1 MRCCQYYFCIYVAL
15 LLTNYRCHDSILRLP
30 SNLFFNSTLQV
41 RTNSELHPKTSSA
54 LHFVCTSMRSVVVS
68 EEDCSEEE
76 ASITL
81 QQVWL
86 SQIRIL
92 LFAVKVYAFLYHCIS
107 AGTILCQSLAR
118 STVGTKGFIKY
129 LCCNI
134 Q

>member
-1 MRCCQYYFCIYVAL
+1 
-15 LLTNYRCHDSILRLP
+15 
-30 SNLFFNSTLQV
+30 
-41 RTNSELHPKTSSA
+41 
-54 LHFVCTSMRSVVVS
+54 MRSVITS

-76 ASITL
+76 ASMTL
-81 QQVWL
+81 QQVYRL

-92 LFAVKVYAFLYHCIS
+92 LFAVKVYAFLYHCVS